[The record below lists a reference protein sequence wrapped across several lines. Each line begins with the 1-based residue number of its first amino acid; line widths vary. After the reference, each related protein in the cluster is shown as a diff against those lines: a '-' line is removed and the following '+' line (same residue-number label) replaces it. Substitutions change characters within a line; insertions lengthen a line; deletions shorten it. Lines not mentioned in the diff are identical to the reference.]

1 MPCRRRT
8 TIIATTRDRESEG
21 AIMKPL
27 IAIVG
32 RPNVG
37 KSMLFNKLVGQR
49 LSIVEDTPGVTRDR
63 LYAEAEWRNRKF
75 DLVDTGGIEPSADSQ
90 ILAFMRQQAEI
101 AIQHATVI
109 LFVCDIKTGLTA
121 SDQEVANMLL
131 RSRKPVVLAV
141 NKMDQVGITNP
152 DIYEFY
158 NLGLGDPIAVSAV
171 HGHGSGD
178 LLDACMEYFPPED
191 EEEEEDDVIKVAI
204 IGKPNVGKSSL
215 VNRILG
221 EQRVIVSDMAGTTRD
236 AVDSFFENQKGK
248 YLFID
253 TAGMRKKSK
262 VDDRIEKFSVL
273 RATMAIERADVCLI
287 LVDANEGVTEQ
298 DTKVAGL
305 AHEAGKACIIVVNKW
320 DAIEKDD
327 KTMDHMRQDIRRDL
341 SYMTYAPIVFIS
353 ALTGQRVD
361 RLFDLI
367 NYVNDQA
374 SLRITTGM
382 LNTVLADATAR
393 VQPPTD
399 KGRRLKIYYM
409 TQIGIKPPHFVCF
422 CNDAKLFH
430 FSYQRYLENQIRST
444 FGLEGTPVRL
454 TIRQKS
460 DKEG

>member
-1 MPCRRRT
+1 
-8 TIIATTRDRESEG
+8 
-21 AIMKPL
+21 MKPL
-27 IAIVG
+27 VAIVG

-63 LYAEAEWRNRKF
+63 LYAEAEWLNRKF
-75 DLVDTGGIEPSADSQ
+75 DLVDTGGIEPSADSE
-90 ILAFMRQQAEI
+90 ILAFMREQAEI
-101 AIQHATVI
+101 AIQNATVI
-109 LFVCDIKTGLTA
+109 VFLCDIKTGLTA
-121 SDQEVANMLL
+121 SDQEVANLLL
-131 RSRKPVVLAV
+131 RSGKPVVLAV
-141 NKMDQVGITNP
+141 NKMDQVGQTNP

-158 NLGLGDPIAVSAV
+158 NLGLGDPIPVSAV
-171 HGHGSGD
+171 HGHGTGE
-178 LLDACMEYFPPED
+178 LLDECMKYFPPE
-191 EEEEEDDVIKVAI
+191 EAEAPEDDVIKVAV

-215 VNRILG
+215 INRILG
-221 EQRVIVSDMAGTTRD
+221 EQRVIVSDVAGTTRD
-236 AVDSFFENQKGK
+236 AVDSYFENQKGK
-248 YLFID
+248 YRLID

-273 RATMAIERADVCLI
+273 RSTMAIERCDVCLI
-287 LVDANEGVTEQ
+287 LIDAQEGVTEQ

-320 DAIEKDD
+320 DAVEKDD
-327 KTMDHMRQDIRRDL
+327 KTMDRMRQDVRRDL
-341 SYMTYAPIVFIS
+341 SYMTYAPVVFIS

-409 TQIGIKPPHFVCF
+409 TQIGVKPPHFVCF

-430 FSYQRYLENQIRST
+430 FSYQRYMENQIRST
-444 FGLEGTPVRL
+444 FGLEGTPIRL
-454 TIRQKS
+454 TIRQKG